1 MDVISMDVTSIGN
14 WLSAFTGISAA
25 IIGEHTIR
33 RAVVRRLKA
42 TGLVNADAY
51 LAHLLESEQEQ
62 DCLVELIVVPETWF
76 FRDRQPFYQLKKH
89 ISKLIEAGPPDQPLR
104 LLSAPCS
111 SGEEPYSMA
120 MTLLDMGLPSEAF
133 QIDAI
138 DICKH
143 AIKKAREANYTKHSF
158 RGVTELERSS
168 NFMAMA
174 SGLVLKPKIRQTV
187 RFQRSNLMTCLAE
200 NGNRYEVI
208 FCRNL
213 LIYLE
218 DNAASRL
225 LEAIAT
231 LLKPGGLL
239 IVGSAEMAKV
249 PTHLFKAIRQP
260 FVFGF
265 ERCQPLPQAQ
275 APVIPS
281 ETPRAPKPSRRSLAS
296 ATPLPL
302 PPISQAEELNQCLL
316 RLQVNPYCDDT
327 YLRMSQLL
335 ESSNQKEEALRSLQ
349 KCLYLKPRSK
359 EALTQLIRLTRQLG
373 QLEQSQRFE
382 QRLARLKE

>member
-1 MDVISMDVTSIGN
+1 MDVSSIGN
-14 WLSAFTGISAA
+14 WLSDFTGISTA

-33 RAVVRRLKA
+33 RAVASRLKA
-42 TGLVNADAY
+42 TGLVDADKY
-51 LAHLLESEQEQ
+51 LAHMLESEQER
-62 DCLVELIVVPETWF
+62 DYFVELIVVPETWF

-89 ISKLIEAGPPDQPLR
+89 ITKLIEAGLPDQPLR

-120 MTLLDMGLPSEAF
+120 MTLLDMGLPSDAF

-143 AIKKAREANYTKHSF
+143 SIKKARAANYTKHSF

-168 NFMAMA
+168 NFMAIA
-174 SGLVLKPKIRQTV
+174 GGLVLNPQIRQTV
-187 RFQRSNLMTCLAE
+187 RFQCSNLMTCLAE

-225 LEAIAT
+225 LEAIAS

-249 PTHLFKAIRQP
+249 PTDLFKAIRQP

-265 ERCQPLPQAQ
+265 ERCQPLPQGQ
-275 APVIPS
+275 PPVIASEPPS
-281 ETPRAPKPSRRSLAS
+281 APRPSRRSSAS
-296 ATPLPL
+296 VSALPL
-302 PPISQAEELNQCLL
+302 PPISHAEELNQCLL
-316 RLQVNPYCDDT
+316 RLQVNPYCDVT
-327 YLRMSQLL
+327 YLRMGKLL
-335 ESSNQKEEALRSLQ
+335 DSSNKKEEALHSLQ

-359 EALTQLIRLTRQLG
+359 EALIELIRLTRQLG
-373 QLEQSQRFE
+373 QLEQSHRFE